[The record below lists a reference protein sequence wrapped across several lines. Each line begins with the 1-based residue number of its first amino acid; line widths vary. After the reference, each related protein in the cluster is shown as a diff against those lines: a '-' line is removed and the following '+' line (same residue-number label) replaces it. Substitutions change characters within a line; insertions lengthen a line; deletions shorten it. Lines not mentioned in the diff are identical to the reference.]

1 MEGKLDSVHWTA
13 AVLDHGQLDD
23 NCCDQDDQEQ
33 RIVEEVLEDVGF
45 SGFQFS
51 GVDLVENLQ

>member
-1 MEGKLDSVHWTA
+1 
-13 AVLDHGQLDD
+13 LDD
-23 NCCDQDDQEQ
+23 DCCDQDDQEQ

-51 GVDLVENLQ
+51 GVDLVEHLQ